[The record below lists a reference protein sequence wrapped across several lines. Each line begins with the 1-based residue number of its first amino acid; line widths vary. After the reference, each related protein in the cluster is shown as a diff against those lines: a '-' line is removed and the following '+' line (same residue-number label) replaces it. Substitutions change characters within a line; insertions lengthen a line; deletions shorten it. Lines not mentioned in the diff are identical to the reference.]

1 MHILL
6 KFGSTHN
13 DINRAEGMLTKF
25 CELFADLYDVRFMR
39 LNVHQLLHL
48 PDSVRTLG
56 PLYTHSCFSFEDKN
70 GVLLKMIR
78 GTQNID
84 NQIVTG
90 VSFIQK
96 LPELKEK
103 CILKDSKSEEIYNA
117 IESVTLLKRTQKIEE
132 GIYVLGA
139 VKEKLL
145 SSKEQNALERFIGC
159 APFQVSVKSFNRIEF
174 KSFIIY
180 GQNYS
185 RMTKRDNSTIE
196 YKSERNNRFGQV
208 QFLFSTEM
216 KPWLSS
222 KPWSVTA

>member
-1 MHILL
+1 
-6 KFGSTHN
+6 
-13 DINRAEGMLTKF
+13 
-25 CELFADLYDVRFMR
+25 
-39 LNVHQLLHL
+39 
-48 PDSVRTLG
+48 
-56 PLYTHSCFSFEDKN
+56 
-70 GVLLKMIR
+70 MII

-117 IESVTLLKRTQKIEE
+117 IESITLLKRTQKIEE

-145 SSKEQNALERFIGC
+145 SSKEQNALERFIGY
-159 APFQVSVKSFNRIEF
+159 APFQVSVKSFNRIAL

-180 GQNYS
+180 RQNYS

-208 QFLFSTEM
+208 QFLFFTEM